1 MESRWRSRCG
11 SRSWPFARVKATSRS
26 SCMPRATRRTSP
38 TVPLRTYVP
47 DTNVLIADPDA
58 PGRFEEHDV
67 VVPLTVVEELDKLK
81 TRPDETGASARRA
94 IRGLEAL
101 RECGNL
107 SEGVGLPGGGRIWVE
122 VNHTGRLSL
131 PEGLAHDSD
140 DNRILATTA
149 NLAKELGDERAVVL
163 VSKDASLRIKA
174 EALKLAAEEYRHER
188 VAIEEGYLGV
198 ATLEVPGEVV
208 DAVYAD
214 RGGQITP
221 ERRLWANQFVVL
233 RSGSQSALGQVRA
246 SVAAGE
252 PVELTLVHDAPETFG
267 VRARSK
273 EQHFALHL
281 LRDPGIP
288 LVSLAGNAGTG
299 KTYLAVAAGLD
310 ATMERSEYD
319 RVLVFRPV
327 VRQDLGFLP
336 GDVDEKISPWMKAIH
351 DTMAQ
356 LFRGSHDADRRE
368 SYTQDL
374 VQGLLDDGTVQLE
387 PLTFIRG
394 RTFVRTFAILD
405 EAQNV
410 EYGVLRS
417 LASRLGEGS
426 KLVLCHDTTQ
436 VDHPYVD
443 PDSGVAALIERLKGE
458 PLFGHVTLVKGER
471 SPVAEL
477 VARKL

>member
-1 MESRWRSRCG
+1 
-11 SRSWPFARVKATSRS
+11 
-26 SCMPRATRRTSP
+26 MPRGPRKMSSGAER
-38 TVPLRTYVP
+38 RTYVL
-47 DTNVLIADPDA
+47 DTNVLIADPEA
-58 PGRFEEHDV
+58 PSRFEEHDV
-67 VVPLTVVEELDKLK
+67 VIPLTVVEELDKLK
-81 TRPDETGASARRA
+81 TRVDETGGSARRA
-94 IRGLEAL
+94 IRVLENL
-101 RECGNL
+101 RAQGNL
-107 SEGVGLPGGGRIWVE
+107 SQGVRLPGGGLVWVE
-122 VNHTGRLSL
+122 VNPAARPAL
-131 PEGLAHDSD
+131 PEGLTADTA

-149 NLAKELGDERAVVL
+149 NLAKELAGERQVVL

-174 EALKLAAEEYRHER
+174 EAVKLTAEEYRHER
-188 VAIEEGYLGV
+188 VWIEEGYSGV
-198 ATLEVPGEVV
+198 ATVEVTEGLGEL
-208 DAVYAD
+208 YAN
-214 RGGQITP
+214 RGGELVAGQA
-221 ERRLWANQFVVL
+221 LWANQFVVL
-233 RSGSQSALGQVRA
+233 RAGSQSALGQVRSSA
-246 SVAAGE
+246 AAGE
-252 PVELTLVHDAPETFG
+252 PVRVSLVGEAPETFG

-288 LVSLAGNAGTG
+288 LVSLSGNAGTG
-299 KTYLAVAAGLD
+299 KTYLAVAAGLE
-310 ATMERSEYD
+310 ATMERGAYD

-327 VRQDLGFLP
+327 VPVGRQDLGFLP
-336 GDVDEKISPWMKAIH
+336 GDVDEKITPWMKAIH
-351 DTMAQ
+351 DTLAQ
-356 LFRGSHDADRRE
+356 LFRGSHDAERRE
-368 SYTQDL
+368 SYVQDL

-417 LASRLGEGS
+417 LASRLGEAS

-443 PDSGVAALIERLKGE
+443 PDSGVVALIERLKGE
-458 PLFGHVTLVKGER
+458 PMFGHVTLVKGER

>member
-1 MESRWRSRCG
+1 
-11 SRSWPFARVKATSRS
+11 
-26 SCMPRATRRTSP
+26 MPRASRRGSASEKP
-38 TVPLRTYVP
+38 RTYVL
-47 DTNVLIADPDA
+47 DTNVLIADPEA
-58 PGRFEEHDV
+58 AGRFQEHDV
-67 VVPLTVVEELDKLK
+67 VIPLTVVEELDKLK
-81 TRPDETGASARRA
+81 TRLDETGASARRA
-94 IRGLEAL
+94 IRRLEAL
-101 RECGNL
+101 REQGSL
-107 SEGVGLPGGGRIWVE
+107 SDGIALPGGGRVWVE
-122 VNHTGRLSL
+122 VNHAGRLIL
-131 PEGLAHDSD
+131 PEGLSADSD

-149 NLAKELGDERAVVL
+149 NLAKELGDERDVVL

-174 EALKLAAEEYRHER
+174 EALRLAAEEYRHER

-198 ATLEVPGEVV
+198 ATVEVGGGL
-208 DAVYAD
+208 DAVYAG
-214 RGGQITP
+214 RGGQVTAAQP
-221 ERRLWANQFVVL
+221 LHANQFVVL
-233 RSGSQSALGQVRA
+233 RSGSQSALGQVRDSA
-246 SVAAGE
+246 AAGE
-252 PVELTLVHDAPETFG
+252 AAEVALLTEPAETFG
-267 VRARSK
+267 VRPRSK

-281 LRDPGIP
+281 LRDPRVP

-299 KTYLAVAAGLD
+299 KTYLAVAAGLEMTLE
-310 ATMERSEYD
+310 AGAYD

-327 VRQDLGFLP
+327 VPVGRQDLGFLP
-336 GDVDEKISPWMKAIH
+336 GDVDEKISPWMKAVH
-351 DTMAQ
+351 DTLAQ

-426 KLVLCHDTTQ
+426 KLVMCHDTTQ
-436 VDHPYVD
+436 VDHPYVE

>member
-1 MESRWRSRCG
+1 
-11 SRSWPFARVKATSRS
+11 
-26 SCMPRATRRTSP
+26 MPRATRRTSP
-38 TVPLRTYVP
+38 DVAQRTYVL
-47 DTNVLIADPDA
+47 DTNVLIADPEA

-67 VVPLTVVEELDKLK
+67 VIPLTVVEELDKLK
-81 TRPDETGASARRA
+81 TRLDETGASARRA
-94 IRGLEAL
+94 IRVLEAL
-101 RECGNL
+101 RQRGNL
-107 SEGVGLPGGGRIWVE
+107 AEGVVLPGGGRIWVE
-122 VNHTGRLSL
+122 VNHAGRFSL
-131 PEGLAHDSD
+131 PEGLSHDSD

-149 NLAKELGDERAVVL
+149 NLAKELGDERDVVL

-188 VAIEEGYLGV
+188 VAVEEGYLGV
-198 ATLEVPGEVV
+198 ATIEVPGGL
-208 DAVYAD
+208 DGIYAN
-214 RGGQITP
+214 RGGEITP
-221 ERRLWANQFVVL
+221 GQPLWANQFVVL
-233 RSGSQSALGQVRA
+233 RSGTQSALAQVRA
-246 SVAAGE
+246 TVAAGE
-252 PVELTLVHDAPETFG
+252 PIEVQLVPDAPETFG

-273 EQHFALHL
+273 EQHFALHMM
-281 LRDPGIP
+281 RDPRIA

-299 KTYLAVAAGLD
+299 KTYLAMAAGLD
-310 ATMERSEYD
+310 ATMERTEYD

-327 VRQDLGFLP
+327 VPVGRQDLGFLP
-336 GDVDEKISPWMKAIH
+336 GDVEEKISPWMKAIY
-351 DTMAQ
+351 DTLAQ

-426 KLVLCHDTTQ
+426 KLVLCHDTSQ

-443 PDSGVAALIERLKGE
+443 PDSGVVALIERLKGE
-458 PLFGHVTLVKGER
+458 ALFGHVTLLKGER

>member
-1 MESRWRSRCG
+1 
-11 SRSWPFARVKATSRS
+11 
-26 SCMPRATRRTSP
+26 MPRASRRGSASEKP
-38 TVPLRTYVP
+38 RTYVL
-47 DTNVLIADPDA
+47 DTNVLIADPEA
-58 PGRFEEHDV
+58 AGRFQEHDV
-67 VVPLTVVEELDKLK
+67 VIPLTVVEELDKLK
-81 TRPDETGASARRA
+81 TRLDETGGSARRA
-94 IRGLEAL
+94 IRRLEAL
-101 RECGNL
+101 RERGNL
-107 SEGVGLPGGGRIWVE
+107 SDGVALPGGGRVWVE
-122 VNHTGRLSL
+122 VNHAGRLIL
-131 PEGLAHDSD
+131 PEGLSADSS

-149 NLAKELGDERAVVL
+149 NLAKELGDERDVVL

-174 EALKLAAEEYRHER
+174 EALRLAAEEYRHER
-188 VAIEEGYLGV
+188 VAVEEGYLGV
-198 ATLEVPGEVV
+198 ATVEVGGGL
-208 DAVYAD
+208 DAIYAG
-214 RGGQITP
+214 RGGQVTAAQP
-221 ERRLWANQFVVL
+221 LHANQFVVL
-233 RSGSQSALGQVRA
+233 RSGSQSALGQVRD
-246 SVAAGE
+246 SAAEGE
-252 PVELTLVHDAPETFG
+252 PAAVALLGEPPETFG
-267 VRARSK
+267 VRPRSK

-281 LRDPGIP
+281 LRDPRVP

-299 KTYLAVAAGLD
+299 KTYLAVAAGLEMTLE
-310 ATMERSEYD
+310 AGAYD

-327 VRQDLGFLP
+327 VPVGRQDLGFLP
-336 GDVDEKISPWMKAIH
+336 GDVDEKITPWMKAVH
-351 DTMAQ
+351 DTLAQ

-426 KLVLCHDTTQ
+426 KLVMCHDTTQ
-436 VDHPYVD
+436 VDHPYVE